1 MKLTRKQLENLLERA
16 YGFVCKYST
25 FMTVSEKTEDTFTLE
40 NADAEYA
47 TYTYNDAV
55 LDLEDGVIVLDS
67 IERFTIV
74 VKPLWSEETCLSLL
88 GDEQEG

>member
-25 FMTVSEKTEDTFTLE
+25 LMNVEEKTADTFTLV
-40 NADAEYA
+40 NADAERA
-47 TYTYNDAV
+47 TYTYEDAV
-55 LDLEDGVIVLDS
+55 LDLESGVIVLDS

-74 VKPLWSEETCLSLL
+74 VQPLWNEESCLSLL
-88 GDEQEG
+88 GDE